1 MLVRFEIV
9 KKYMDKRCIDAVLL
23 DSPDSICWYFEGE
36 VDSRIDQTRERG
48 SFSILITGNKT
59 IAICPEY
66 DYERLKD
73 EVLPPEVDA
82 ISCGRGEEFD
92 HAVKRFCRSFEKVST
107 DNRRI
112 CDEKFSLLDEEFY
125 LNMQELNDRE
135 IMRLRIMGKLSESI
149 LCEFA
154 PELQPGMTELEIEKV
169 LRALLIES
177 GLEVPVLCV
186 GSDERVA
193 RYVYPVSTGKKVQKY
208 IVMRAVVRKQGLRIA
223 FTRYFHFGE
232 IPSEIEQNHERASGV
247 FAKAAVAMM
256 KARSMGEIYEE
267 IQRAY
272 SELKITPDFNGCPPG
287 TSLGYSGEK
296 FEMSQNSSLPV
307 RSPAAYVLSPRV
319 GGIFSE
325 DTILV
330 SDGGTAEFVTLS
342 EDFPKIKVRLESFRV
357 HRPWIM
363 VL

>member
-1 MLVRFEIV
+1 MRFDIVR
-9 KKYMDKRCIDAVLL
+9 KYMDERCIDAVLL
-23 DSPDSICWYFEGE
+23 DSPDNIYWYFEGE

-48 SFSILITGNKT
+48 SFSLLIAGNKT

-66 DYERLKD
+66 DYDRLKD
-73 EVLPPEVDA
+73 EVLPPEVEA
-82 ISCGRGEEFD
+82 ISCNSGEGLE
-92 HAVKRFCRSFEKVST
+92 HVVRRFCRSFEKVST

-112 CDEKFSLLDEEFY
+112 CGEKISLLDEEFY
-125 LNMQELNDRE
+125 LNMQELSDRE

-154 PELQPGMTELEIEKV
+154 PELQPGMTELETEKV

-177 GLEVPVLCV
+177 GMEVPVLCV

-193 RYVYPVSTGKKVQKY
+193 RYVYPVSTGKKIQRY

-223 FTRYFHFGE
+223 FTRYFHFGK
-232 IPSEIEQNHERASGV
+232 IPQEIEQNHERASGV
-247 FAKAAVAMM
+247 FAKAAIAMM
-256 KARSMGEIYEE
+256 KARSVGEIYEE

-296 FEMSQNSSLPV
+296 FEISQNSNLPL
-307 RSPAAYVLSPRV
+307 RRPAAYVLSPRV

-325 DTILV
+325 DTILMTD
-330 SDGGTAEFVTLS
+330 SGTAEFVTLS

>member
-1 MLVRFEIV
+1 VLVRFEIV

-107 DNRRI
+107 DNRRMY
-112 CDEKFSLLDEEFY
+112 DERFSLLDEEFY

-193 RYVYPVSTGKKVQKY
+193 SMLSGSIERGRSNSYG
-208 IVMRAVVRKQGLRIA
+208 AVVRKQVENSFSRVTSIW
-223 FTRYFHFGE
+223 RDS
-232 IPSEIEQNHERASGV
+232 SEIEQNHERASVSLQKPRGYDE
-247 FAKAAVAMM
+247 
-256 KARSMGEIYEE
+256 ARVWE
-267 IQRAY
+267 RFTRN
-272 SELKITPDFNGCPPG
+272 SE
-287 TSLGYSGEK
+287 SL
-296 FEMSQNSSLPV
+296 SSL
-307 RSPAAYVLSPRV
+307 R
-319 GGIFSE
+319 
-325 DTILV
+325 
-330 SDGGTAEFVTLS
+330 
-342 EDFPKIKVRLESFRV
+342 
-357 HRPWIM
+357 
-363 VL
+363 